1 MARFRGKPAEE
12 SVAPPFS
19 SPDYRRV
26 TSAWTYA
33 AYRDELLACGFS
45 RVEAF
50 QLVVL
55 AATGQR
61 LVTDHGYEVAA
72 EPPVPMPFRAPAVS
86 VEGLSDEEQ
95 G

>member
-1 MARFRGKPAEE
+1 MARFRSKTTEE
-12 SVAPPFS
+12 SARPPFS
-19 SPDYRRV
+19 PSSRRV

-55 AATGQR
+55 AATGKS
-61 LVTDHGYEVAA
+61 LVTDHGFEVAA
-72 EPPVPMPFRAPAVS
+72 EPPMPQIFGGPPAADCD
-86 VEGLSDEEQ
+86 EGQ

>member
-1 MARFRGKPAEE
+1 
-12 SVAPPFS
+12 
-19 SPDYRRV
+19 V

-61 LVTDHGYEVAA
+61 LVTDHRFEVAA
-72 EPPVPMPFRAPAVS
+72 EPPVPQVSSWPPAATGD
-86 VEGLSDEEQ
+86 EGQ
-95 G
+95 GS